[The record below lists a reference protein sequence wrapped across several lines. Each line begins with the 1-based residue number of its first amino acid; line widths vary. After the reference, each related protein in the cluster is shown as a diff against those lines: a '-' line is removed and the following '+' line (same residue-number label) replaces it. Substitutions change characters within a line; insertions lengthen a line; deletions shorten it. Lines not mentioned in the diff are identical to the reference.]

1 MSIVPVLLDVRPPYA
16 RNDLDSG
23 SLLLLP
29 TADDLLLREVMRS
42 VQRVTA
48 HRPTVLSDF
57 VPDADY
63 TARIRAGYSDVEDVL
78 GVGSLPALIDRFTPS
93 DSFLFIAPVCYPSD
107 GVDLRPLCATP
118 VNDARM
124 VRHLVAFEAPTLH
137 TKELVQTDDAGRV
150 RKIQRYFEPVT
161 WPFPSGV
168 LASLVP
174 LACAQMVLPLTL
186 SSLEA
191 LRLQLSASGIPN
203 QDVPYHGDCFDLHDE
218 AGVLALSERRIG
230 ALATLRELSKVRGQN
245 TTMVAATASVHPTA
259 RLVGPVVVR
268 DHATIGARALVVG
281 PSTIGDGAVVGDD
294 AVVAQCLVLAG
305 AVVAPASTVRHRLI
319 SGDSSH
325 ASAVA
330 GQRRHTAPNS
340 SMAPEPVKRLAIPTY
355 VAVKALVEPVFA
367 LMALIVLAPLMAIIA
382 VIVKCTSTGP
392 VFYGDS
398 REGKDARPFK
408 CWKFRS
414 MLTNAD
420 EMQRALAAKQQMD
433 GPQFKMDR
441 DPRVT
446 KIGGILRRLNIDE
459 LPQLWNIVRGEM
471 SLVGP
476 RPSPFRENQICI
488 PWRNGRLS
496 VRPGMTGLWQVCR
509 KDREHGDF
517 HQWIHYD
524 LLYVRNVS
532 LRLDLMIIAATL
544 VTLGGRRPVPLRVM
558 LGRSQRGAGARSRK
572 AGRRAPR
579 LVTPGDTRSRAMAP

>member
-57 VPDADY
+57 VPDDDY
-63 TARIRAGYSDVEDVL
+63 AARIRSGYSDVEDVL
-78 GVGSLPALIDRFTPS
+78 SVLSLPSLVDRYTPS

-107 GVDLRPLCATP
+107 GVDLRPLCNTAA
-118 VNDARM
+118 NDARM

-137 TKELVQTDDAGRV
+137 TKELVQSDEAGRV

-174 LACAQMVLPLTL
+174 VACAQMVIPLTL

-203 QDVPYHGDCFDLHDE
+203 QDVPFHGDCFDLSDE
-218 AGVLALSERRIG
+218 AGVLALSERRVG

-245 TTMVAATASVHPTA
+245 TTMVSATASVHPTA

-268 DHATIGARALVVG
+268 DGATIGAGALVVG
-281 PSTIGDGAVVGDD
+281 PATIGENAQIGEN

-305 AVVAPASTVRHRLI
+305 AVVASESTVRHRLV

-325 ASAVA
+325 ASAMA
-330 GQRRHTAPNS
+330 GQRRHTAPNPS
-340 SMAPEPVKRLAIPTY
+340 VAAEPVRRLAIPTY
-355 VAVKALVEPVFA
+355 VAAKALVEPA
-367 LMALIVLAPLMAIIA
+367 LALLALLILAPVMAVIALIV
-382 VIVKCTSTGP
+382 KFTSSGP

-433 GPQFKMDR
+433 GPQFKMDH

-446 KIGGILRRLNIDE
+446 KIGGILRRLNVDE

-532 LRLDLMIIAATL
+532 LRLDLMIIAATII
-544 VTLGGRRPVPLRVM
+544 TLGGRRPVPLRVM
-558 LGRSQRGAGARSRK
+558 LGRKQRTSAARRRPS
-572 AGRRAPR
+572 RRAPR
-579 LVTPGDTRSRAMAP
+579 LTSPTDTRSRAVAP